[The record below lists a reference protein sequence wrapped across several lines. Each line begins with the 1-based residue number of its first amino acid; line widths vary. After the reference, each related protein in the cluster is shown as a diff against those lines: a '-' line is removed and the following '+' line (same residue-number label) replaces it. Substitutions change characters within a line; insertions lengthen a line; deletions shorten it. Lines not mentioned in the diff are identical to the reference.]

1 MKTTKDHQIRYLSQA
16 VQLEEAVNPAIV
28 RSTMLTIGV
37 SILAFLGWAGM
48 TNINEVA
55 RAPGEVVPSGYQQ
68 VVQHLEG
75 GIVAQ
80 IAVKEGDIVKQ
91 GQELLVLDGAGTGE
105 DLERARARKNTLL
118 IQEERLRAYKE
129 GRAPDFSRF
138 GMEEG
143 APIDDQKS
151 FFQSME
157 QADAEERKVIAQQI
171 SQRAALISS
180 LQSEWETARGNH
192 TLAAELFARKEELHR
207 KGYFSE
213 TRYLEAKQ
221 SLNAL
226 AGEMQQIKSRIAAT
240 KAEMEEYKNR
250 LSSLEFSQKD
260 QVNTRLDAVL
270 SEYKE
275 HEELLRKLEEK
286 YKRLIVR
293 APVDGIVKGLTVNTI
308 GAIARPGDTLME
320 IVPIDHKL
328 MVEVKIEPQ
337 HIGHL
342 KAGQPV
348 KIKLSSFDFS
358 RYGLLAGELDKI
370 SATTF
375 SGENGARYYKG
386 LVRLSKNYVGGDE
399 RNALMPG
406 MTAMAEIITGEKTI
420 LQYLLKPIHN
430 SLKTAFSER

>member
-1 MKTTKDHQIRYLSQA
+1 MTSAKEMQIRYLSQA
-16 VQLEEAVNPAIV
+16 IQLEEATHPAII
-28 RSTMLTIGV
+28 RSSMLTIGV
-37 SILAFLGWAGM
+37 SILAFLAWAGF

-75 GIVAQ
+75 GMVAE
-80 IAVKEGDIVKQ
+80 ISVKEGDIVKKSQ
-91 GQELLVLDGAGTGE
+91 QLLILDGAGTGE

-129 GRAPDFSRF
+129 GRAPDFARF
-138 GMEEG
+138 SVKEG
-143 APIDDQKS
+143 APLDDQKS
-151 FFQSME
+151 FFESME
-157 QADAEERKVIAQQI
+157 MADMEERKVIEQQI
-171 SQRAALISS
+171 SQRASLISS
-180 LQSEWETARGNH
+180 LQSEWETARDNH
-192 TLAAELFARKEELHR
+192 ALAAELFSRKDELYN
-207 KGYFSE
+207 KGFLSE

-226 AGEMQQIKSRIAAT
+226 SGEMKQIKSRIAGT
-240 KAEMEEYKNR
+240 KAEMQEYKNR
-250 LSSLEFSQKD
+250 LSSLGLSQKD
-260 QVNTRLDAVL
+260 QINTKLDAVL
-270 SEYKE
+270 SEYME
-275 HEELLRKLEEK
+275 HEEVLQKLEEK
-286 YKRLIVR
+286 HKRLIVR
-293 APVDGIVKGLTVNTI
+293 APVDGIVKGLSLNTI

-320 IVPIDHKL
+320 IVPMDDNL

-342 KAGQPV
+342 KVGQPV

-358 RYGLLAGELDKI
+358 RYGLLSGDLDKI

-375 SGENGARYYKG
+375 NGENGERYYKG
-386 LVRLSKNYVGGDE
+386 RVRLSQNHVGSDQ